1 MRDDDGKT
9 AEVMAIQG
17 INTVVQSENE
27 RNRAVVVTLVLV
39 PDAIPE
45 K

>member
-9 AEVMAIQG
+9 EVTATQG
-17 INTVVQSENE
+17 INTAVQSENE
-27 RNRAVVVTLVLV
+27 RDMAVVATVAFV